1 MAGWGEGG
9 RAGRNF
15 PNPPLAPAVA
25 LAQGRGSGG
34 LSQWVPEAG
43 AAFVCRR
50 RPARRLWLQQA
61 PAQAWEMVFF
71 FFFSPVL
78 QLGPFIIGK
87 KENDQ
92 ASRLENKET

>member
-1 MAGWGEGG
+1 MLAETS
-9 RAGRNF
+9 RIESF
-15 PNPPLAPAVA
+15 PRSCCGLGS
-25 LAQGRGSGG
+25 GRGLQA

-50 RPARRLWLQQA
+50 RPARRLRLQPA

-71 FFFSPVL
+71 PCVL

>member
-1 MAGWGEGG
+1 VLDGSSAP
-9 RAGRNF
+9 RGRNF
-15 PNPPLAPAVA
+15 LNPPLTPAVA
-25 LAQGRGSGG
+25 LVLGRGLHGF
-34 LSQWVPEAG
+34 SQWVLEAE
-43 AAFVCRR
+43 AAFVCPR
-50 RPARRLWLQQA
+50 RPARRLRLQPA

-71 FFFSPVL
+71 PPYVL

>member
-1 MAGWGEGG
+1 MAGGG
-9 RAGRNF
+9 WECWQKL
-15 PNPPLAPAVA
+15 PESSPLSRCG
-25 LAQGRGSGG
+25 LGSGQG
-34 LSQWVPEAG
+34 LQGFSQWVPEAG

-61 PAQAWEMVFF
+61 PAQAWEMFF
-71 FFFSPVL
+71 FFFPVL

-92 ASRLENKET
+92 ASRPENKET

>member
-9 RAGRNF
+9 SAGRNF

-71 FFFSPVL
+71 FFFFPCVAA
-78 QLGPFIIGK
+78 GTVYNRK
-87 KENDQ
+87 KRE
-92 ASRLENKET
+92 